1 MPSRGRRSSLRLLHV
16 RTGKPQKCGVST
28 TLQRRRAACLL
39 SRSEDRSLGRGRR
52 PRRHRPAKG
61 PGKRHWRRMRRH
73 VSLASLPQ
81 SSSLRGSRYLPHI
94 PSRADRTAHSIPCIP
109 ESVPHSRGRPHSVG
123 KGQWQGHKYLHI
135 YVLPIRDMHLQTSK
149 GKTQVPCYL
158 SAAAALVRTIASL
171 HEVRDELGTCHL
183 FRPSYLDLFV
193 WKYPPHAVT
202 AI

>member
-1 MPSRGRRSSLRLLHV
+1 MWGIDDTAAEEGRLPALSIRRSL
-16 RTGKPQKCGVST
+16 T
-28 TLQRRRAACLL
+28 
-39 SRSEDRSLGRGRR
+39 R
-52 PRRHRPAKG
+52 PRPASKTAQASERSRE
-61 PGKRHWRRMRRH
+61 KTHWRRMRRH